1 MTMASPSGTLHR
13 LRRAASAYAAQ
24 TLARSALRV
33 RVRRMVSWS
42 MVMTAPRGWGGEG
55 ARVRGVGV
63 ARLPGIG
70 ESLVDESGAGESG
83 GGVGERVGRAAVFGA
98 YWKGQ
103 ILFGRQSDLDEPGQ
117 CPGRAVD
124 GQGVDRRDVHES
136 TAHPGRLRIGGQQ
149 VQQAVEDVVAH
160 EGPGK
165 IGRAHV

>member
-1 MTMASPSGTLHR
+1 
-13 LRRAASAYAAQ
+13 
-24 TLARSALRV
+24 
-33 RVRRMVSWS
+33 
-42 MVMTAPRGWGGEG
+42 

-83 GGVGERVGRAAVFGA
+83 GGVGERVGRASVFGA

-103 ILFGRQSDLDEPGQ
+103 ILLGRQSDLDEPGQ

-149 VQQAVEDVVAH
+149 VQQAVEDR
-160 EGPGK
+160 K
-165 IGRAHV
+165 STRLNSSHVSSSYA

>member
-83 GGVGERVGRAAVFGA
+83 GGGGERGGRGGGVGACWEGAV
-98 YWKGQ
+98 
-103 ILFGRQSDLDEPGQ
+103 R
-117 CPGRAVD
+117 
-124 GQGVDRRDVHES
+124 
-136 TAHPGRLRIGGQQ
+136 
-149 VQQAVEDVVAH
+149 
-160 EGPGK
+160 
-165 IGRAHV
+165 

>member
-70 ESLVDESGAGESG
+70 ESLVDEAGAGESG
-83 GGVGERVGRAAVFGA
+83 EGVGERVGWASGFGA
-98 YWKGQ
+98 YWKGL
-103 ILFGRQSDLDEPGQ
+103 ILLGRQSDLDQPGQ
-117 CPGRAVD
+117 CPGRAGD
-124 GQGVDRRDVHES
+124 GQCVGSSDVRVS
-136 TAHPGRLRIGGQQ
+136 PAHP
-149 VQQAVEDVVAH
+149 V
-160 EGPGK
+160 
-165 IGRAHV
+165 